1 MTVKRI
7 FLRPGDGIKS
17 KAFVEPVKELQQ
29 LLIKLKLL
37 PESEPVDGE
46 FDSKVEKAVCVFQMR
61 HDLEVN
67 GIVGLSTWAE
77 IDRVLGIS
85 RQRDEK
91 PTSEDP
97 VDQPEEDPVA
107 DPVDPP
113 KEEPDDKPLE
123 ILRFPVL
130 KRGDGLDYPELR
142 EFVLVLQQY
151 LKDAGIFPPDEILDG
166 KFGSNTE
173 AAVKRFQAANG
184 LLVDGW
190 VGRETWSV
198 LVNGPVRVYQPD
210 RPKEGVGNFD
220 IPRIIASIPY
230 PDIRVY
236 ARESLP
242 LILQSCLDNGVTD
255 LGQIAYVLATA
266 EHESH
271 MGKWMRELAS
281 GWDYEWRS
289 DLGNIYAGDGPLYKG
304 RGFVQITGRANYRH
318 WSARLGIDL
327 IANPDLAAQKDI
339 AAKILV
345 LGMRDGSYTGYSL
358 SDFIAGSVR
367 DFYNARKIVNWL
379 DRAAHIAGI
388 AREYLRALE

>member
-17 KAFVEPVKELQQ
+17 KEFIEPVKELQR
-29 LLIKLKLL
+29 LLIRLKLL
-37 PESEPVDGE
+37 PESEVVDGQ
-46 FDSKVEKAVCVFQMR
+46 FDSKVEKAVRVFQMR

-67 GIVGLSTWAE
+67 GIVGQSTWIE

-85 RQRDEK
+85 QK
-91 PTSEDP
+91 PPAKPVEPPSE
-97 VDQPEEDPVA
+97 
-107 DPVDPP
+107 PP
-113 KEEPDDKPLE
+113 KDDSDSEPPVE
-123 ILRFPVL
+123 IPRFPIL
-130 KRGDGLDYPELR
+130 KRGDGLDYPELS
-142 EFVLVLQQY
+142 EFVRVLQQR
-151 LKDAGIFPPDEILDG
+151 LKDAGIFPPDEIVDG
-166 KFGSNTE
+166 KFGVNTE
-173 AAVKRFQAANG
+173 AAVKRFQAQRN
-184 LLVDGW
+184 LLVDGL
-190 VGRETWSV
+190 VGRETWSM
-198 LVNGPVRVYQPD
+198 LIDGPVRVYQPD

-230 PDIRVY
+230 PDIRVH
-236 ARESLP
+236 ARDSVP

-327 IANPDLAAQKDI
+327 IANPDLAAQKEI

-358 SDFIAGSVR
+358 SDYISGSYQ
-367 DFYNARKIVNWL
+367 DFFNARRIVNWL

-388 AREYLRALE
+388 AREYLRALQ